1 MPRTIDAKRTSRLSN
16 QVRATKAIR
25 YRGLTPS
32 TTPGA
37 IRLPMPAHVS
47 PMLATLVEKP
57 FDDPAWLFETKWD
70 GVRAM
75 CYLKDRKLRLVTRN
89 DKEVL
94 FRYPE
99 LSELHESIG
108 AREAILDGEIVTF
121 DKDGRS
127 VFQWLQSRIGL
138 VNQAD
143 IELLARA
150 HPAVYCVFDL
160 LYCDGVDIRQ
170 SPLISRKELLATIIT
185 PDRCLALS
193 QHTIGKG
200 TRRFDEA
207 SRKQWEGIIGKLTSS
222 PYVERR
228 SPYWLKIKTALRQEV
243 VIAGFTPPRRSR
255 MFFGS
260 LVAGLYDKGILRY
273 VGRVGGGFNHNSL
286 EQVYKAL
293 KPLVVRSPPFVT
305 EPRGIGAVQW
315 VKPRLVCEVRFAE
328 WTAAGLMRQP
338 IFQGLRDD
346 KAPEECRYER
356 SSGASN
362 RRRLTNIVV

>member
-1 MPRTIDAKRTSRLSN
+1 MAKAIDQKRTSRLAEDSLP
-16 QVRATKAIR
+16 VATHRRRRQFVPIPEAV
-25 YRGLTPS
+25 
-32 TTPGA
+32 A
-37 IRLPMPAHVS
+37 LPMPQRVS
-47 PMLATLVEKP
+47 PMLATLVDSP
-57 FDDPAWLFETKWD
+57 FDDPSWMFETKWD
-70 GVRAM
+70 GVRAL
-75 CYLKDRKLRLVTRN
+75 CYLKGQQIRLITRN

-99 LSELHESIG
+99 LARMHESLK
-108 AREAILDGEIVTF
+108 AKEAILDGEIVTF
-121 DKDGRS
+121 DKHGRS

-138 VNQAD
+138 VHSAD
-143 IELLARA
+143 IEVLARE

-160 LYCDGVDIRQ
+160 IYCDGFDLRQ
-170 SPLISRKELLATIIT
+170 CPLISRKELLSEVLT
-185 PDRCLALS
+185 PGPHIALS
-193 QHTIGKG
+193 QHSIGNG
-200 TRRFDEA
+200 TKRFKEA
-207 SRKQWEGIIGKLTSS
+207 SNKHWEGIIAKLASS

-228 SPYWLKIKTALRQEV
+228 SPYWTKIKTALRQEV

-255 MFFGS
+255 MFFGA

-273 VGRVGGGFNHNSL
+273 VGRVGGGFNHENL

-293 KPLVVRSPPFVT
+293 KPLVVATPPFVT
-305 EPRGIGAVQW
+305 MPGGIGDVQW

-362 RRRLTNIVV
+362 RRRLTNVIV